1 MPDFQK
7 TVSRRIL
14 TAVISLTLL
23 TPGAFAQD
31 APVRVEIVEAEEQP
45 VLVDLQLSGTI
56 EARDSIE
63 LGFRQSGRVI
73 EVMVDEGDEVAAGD
87 ALARLDSVQQDQA
100 LMVAQASLG
109 SAQAAQAQAKQASDR
124 AKALLSRGV
133 GTRAARDAAVQAE
146 SEANGAVERAESALD
161 QARRAVEDTV
171 LRAPQAAVVTACDL
185 APGQIVGAAQ
195 PAVSLASLDGLEAV
209 FGAPDHPH
217 LDAALGAEVRLDTLD
232 ISRPQM
238 TGKVTEIAPLI
249 DPEDGTV
256 TLRVQIDGIRA
267 DTALLGAA
275 VRGRV
280 EIATDTGIA
289 VPWTALMRDHAQAA
303 VWRVG
308 EDDRVELVPVTI
320 SHFING
326 TVFLSDGI
334 PSGERIVGA
343 GSQLMYP
350 GRQVQKAERLP

>member
-1 MPDFQK
+1 M
-7 TVSRRIL
+7 
-14 TAVISLTLL
+14 TAFIALPLFAA
-23 TPGAFAQD
+23 GALAQD
-31 APVRVEIVEAEEQP
+31 GPLRVEIVEAQEQP
-45 VLVDLQLSGTI
+45 VLVDLKLSGTI

-87 ALARLDSVQQDQA
+87 PLARLDSVQQDQA
-100 LMVAQASLG
+100 LRVAQASLD
-109 SAQAAQAQAKQASDR
+109 SARAAQAQAKQASDR
-124 AKALLSRGV
+124 AKALLARGV

-146 SEANGAVERAESALD
+146 SEANGAVERGESALD

-171 LRAPQAAVVTACDL
+171 LRAPQSAVVTACDL

-217 LDAALGAEVRLDTLD
+217 LDAALGAKLQLQTLD
-232 ISRPQM
+232 IARPEM
-238 TGKVTEIAPLI
+238 TGTIIEIAPLV
-249 DPEDGTV
+249 DPQDGTV
-256 TLRVQIDGIRA
+256 TLRVAIDDVRA

-275 VRGRV
+275 VRGQV

-289 VPWTALMRDHAQAA
+289 VPWTALMRDGAASA
-303 VWRVG
+303 VWSVG
-308 EDDRVELVPVTI
+308 DEDRVELVPVTI
-320 SHFING
+320 SHFLNG
-326 TVFLSDGI
+326 LVFLSEGVQ
-334 PSGERIVGA
+334 PGERIVGA

-350 GRQVQKAERLP
+350 GRQVQKAETLP